1 MENVL
6 QWIKLNAPQIK
17 GVCSIANSFGYNS
30 EYLTTLIKKT
40 TGHSLVFHVN
50 ESKITKACEILRMTD
65 KTNKEIAY
73 ELGFADE
80 KYFLRVFKKHKDVTP
95 REYRNAYVKQHNNSI

>member
-1 MENVL
+1 
-6 QWIKLNAPQIK
+6 
-17 GVCSIANSFGYNS
+17 
-30 EYLTTLIKKT
+30 
-40 TGHSLVFHVN
+40 
-50 ESKITKACEILRMTD
+50 MTD